1 VSTVPAEPAS
11 RKSVAAAPAP
21 APTAAAIAP
30 QRPAPAAPAPATP
43 PPAPSRVAVA
53 AASEDPA
60 VMFNRMRLA
69 EQRVAQVAAYLAAK
83 PGAAPMW
90 NDPQTE
96 AQAARLRTQLNAR
109 KGTKLEL
116 ARPAWRLQPDNA
128 SLSADY
134 RCRSAGS
141 EPCQGRLD
149 VELVWREGLW
159 LVRDVGLG
167 PSA

>member
-1 VSTVPAEPAS
+1 V
-11 RKSVAAAPAP
+11 VAA
-21 APTAAAIAP
+21 T
-30 QRPAPAAPAPATP
+30 Q
-43 PPAPSRVAVA
+43 
-53 AASEDPA
+53 DPV
-60 VMFNRMRLA
+60 VMFNRMRQA
-69 EQRVAQVAAYLAAK
+69 EQRVAQVTAYLAAK

-96 AQAARLRTQLNAR
+96 AEAARLRTQLNAR

-116 ARPAWRLQPDNA
+116 MRPSWRLQADSA

-134 RCRSAGS
+134 RCRSAAND
-141 EPCQGRLD
+141 PCEGRLD
-149 VELVWREGLW
+149 VKLVWREGLW

>member
-1 VSTVPAEPAS
+1 
-11 RKSVAAAPAP
+11 
-21 APTAAAIAP
+21 
-30 QRPAPAAPAPATP
+30 
-43 PPAPSRVAVA
+43 
-53 AASEDPA
+53 
-60 VMFNRMRLA
+60 MFNRMRQA

-90 NDPQTE
+90 NDPQTA

-109 KGTKLEL
+109 KGSKLEL
-116 ARPAWRLQPDNA
+116 TRPAWRLQADSA

-141 EPCQGRLD
+141 DPCEGRLD
-149 VELVWREGLW
+149 VKLVWREGLW